1 MSLNIDKGIL
11 LLLNKAQTH
20 MYVCVT
26 KPRVRRLLLKLVFTK
41 P

>member
-20 MYVCVT
+20 KYVCVT
-26 KPRVRRLLLKLVFTK
+26 KLRVRRLLLKLVFTK